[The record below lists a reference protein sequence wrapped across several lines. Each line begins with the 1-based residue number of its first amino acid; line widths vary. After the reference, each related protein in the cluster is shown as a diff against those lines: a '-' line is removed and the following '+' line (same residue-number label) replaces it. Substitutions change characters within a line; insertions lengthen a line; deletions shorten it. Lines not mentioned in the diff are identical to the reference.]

1 MFNARATVGRQRRV
15 EDGRAHESGRSKKP
29 RVASKREEESE
40 IERRE
45 EVIEEKREED
55 EKRERV
61 EDSKKES
68 IRWRGRERN
77 G

>member
-45 EVIEEKREED
+45 EVIEEKRERVRGFE
-55 EKRERV
+55 ERA
-61 EDSKKES
+61 DSMA
-68 IRWRGRERN
+68 R
-77 G
+77 